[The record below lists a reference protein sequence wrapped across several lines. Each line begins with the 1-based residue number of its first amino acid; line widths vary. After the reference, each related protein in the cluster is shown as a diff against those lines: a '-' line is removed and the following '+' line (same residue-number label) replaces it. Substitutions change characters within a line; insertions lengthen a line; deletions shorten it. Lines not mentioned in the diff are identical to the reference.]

1 MGPSVVLDIYWH
13 MTFESAKAWA
23 ASEGLS
29 DIVDHIIALACKTSP
44 LATLVREI
52 ASTRSAEAEI
62 PTYYRFWRI
71 CWALRVEIPE
81 DDYAEHV
88 AQYHDGDQ
96 AASTAGDDCAS
107 MGFLDLVHRGPCRRV
122 QAKNEAPSRLGV
134 ENGCL
139 SGARRPSRLDSAAK
153 REYGSRGGSSRA
165 RLKTGDDDQTK
176 PSTSS
181 AARLLQHCA
190 RHTQARY
197 DPPHTSGT
205 AARPAL
211 DNARAGRTAAAG
223 ELNNVAASSLRDRA
237 PHPLAPHTR
246 TAMAD
251 PLGGPPTG
259 FSTPPY
265 MHPFRPA
272 SAMNASRFDEGYSE
286 DTRSQ
291 TETDMVMGAG
301 DSGMEPEAQQ
311 FDWIMGL
318 GEQQRSDIAY
328 AILRSLRTSSIA
340 GIVEKLNPLLHLDP
354 VLYLPPEITFQILS
368 YLEPE
373 TLLRASSLSRAWRIR
388 VMDSPLWKLLFRLE
402 GWNSNFP
409 QVREFEETERQR
421 RAGFREKERK
431 TRPRAAEDMDLD
443 KPSSKRR
450 VRGER
455 QLFGD
460 GPATESS
467 WGEQHGAVEAD
478 EGPSSRADD
487 QMEGVVASQA
497 QSAQEPRNS
506 PVQNGLFSPT
516 ETTSPRLPPTLLLP
530 GPEPKVNWQYL
541 YKQKKRL
548 EDNWD
553 AGRYLNFQL
562 PHPNYPNEA
571 HTECVYTIQ
580 YSGKYLVSG
589 SRDRSI
595 RIWNLDTQRLI
606 HKPLLGHTAS
616 VLCLQFDERPEHDLV
631 VSGGSDC
638 RVILWR
644 FSTGQMI
651 KEIEKA
657 HSESVLNLR
666 FDDRYLV
673 TCSKDKSIKVW
684 NRREMLPTDD
694 TYPSSTT
701 KGAARFPEY
710 IINMQGLV
718 ETQNLRFTPLRPYN
732 LIMTLE
738 GHGAAVN
745 AIQILEGQ
753 IVSASGDRTV
763 KVWDVR
769 TGACIRTFQGH
780 SKGIACVQF
789 DGRRIV
795 SGSSDE
801 TVRIFDRATGA
812 EVACLQGHSNLVRTV
827 QAQFGDLPGNEEELE
842 AEARAV
848 DRNFFEAQHRGQ
860 IEQRLSRAQRR
871 ARNAGS
877 RDPGSIFAYG
887 AKLPPG
893 GGGSKWA
900 RIVSGSYD
908 ETVIIWKK
916 GADGAWE
923 KSKILYQNDA
933 VRAAGGRPRRPAA
946 QVPAQGNQNA
956 APQQAGQAAGQ
967 QNNFQALA
975 QQAQAQAQA
984 AQNLAQQAQA
994 LHAASQAMHSTGNP
1008 ANGGNPAAATNVAAT
1023 AGPANQATQAAAG
1036 PAQPQAQPG
1045 APANAAGHHH
1055 HHGAHHHHHPLGVP
1069 LANQGTNSRVFKLQ
1083 FDARRIICCSQDPTI
1098 VGWDFANGDKD
1109 ITLAS
1114 QFFGDSY

>member
-1 MGPSVVLDIYWH
+1 M
-13 MTFESAKAWA
+13 
-23 ASEGLS
+23 
-29 DIVDHIIALACKTSP
+29 
-44 LATLVREI
+44 
-52 ASTRSAEAEI
+52 
-62 PTYYRFWRI
+62 
-71 CWALRVEIPE
+71 
-81 DDYAEHV
+81 
-88 AQYHDGDQ
+88 
-96 AASTAGDDCAS
+96 AG
-107 MGFLDLVHRGPCRRV
+107 
-122 QAKNEAPSRLGV
+122 
-134 ENGCL
+134 
-139 SGARRPSRLDSAAK
+139 
-153 REYGSRGGSSRA
+153 
-165 RLKTGDDDQTK
+165 
-176 PSTSS
+176 
-181 AARLLQHCA
+181 
-190 RHTQARY
+190 
-197 DPPHTSGT
+197 
-205 AARPAL
+205 
-211 DNARAGRTAAAG
+211 
-223 ELNNVAASSLRDRA
+223 
-237 PHPLAPHTR
+237 
-246 TAMAD
+246 
-251 PLGGPPTG
+251 PLGGPPTNL
-259 FSTPPY
+259 SRSPY

-272 SAMNASRFDEGYSE
+272 SIMNANRFDEGYSE

-291 TETDMVMGAG
+291 HETDMVMGAG
-301 DSGMEPEAQQ
+301 DSGIKPEAQQ
-311 FDWIMGL
+311 FSLPDWILGL
-318 GEQQRSDIAY
+318 DEQQRSEIAY
-328 AILRSLRTSSIA
+328 AILRSLRTASIA

-354 VLYLPPEITFQILS
+354 VMYLPPEITFQILS

-373 TLLRASSLSRAWRIR
+373 TLLRASTLSRAWRIR
-388 VMDSPLWKLLFRLE
+388 VLDSPLWKLLFRLE

-409 QVREFEETERQR
+409 QVREYEEAERQR

-460 GPATESS
+460 GTAAESGAAPDQTA
-467 WGEQHGAVEAD
+467 WGEQHGTVEAD
-478 EGPSSRADD
+478 EGALSRAEDE
-487 QMEGVVASQA
+487 MEGVVATPLQTSQ
-497 QSAQEPRNS
+497 ERRNS
-506 PVQNGLFSPT
+506 PTQNREPS
-516 ETTSPRLPPTLLLP
+516 TTDSTVPQIHPSLLLP
-530 GPEPKVNWQYL
+530 GSEAKLNWQYL

-553 AGRYLNFQL
+553 AGRYSNFQL
-562 PHPNYPNEA
+562 PHPNHPEEA

-589 SRDRSI
+589 SRDRTI

-606 HKPLLGHTAS
+606 HKPLSGHMAS

-638 RVILWR
+638 RVILWQ
-644 FSTGQMI
+644 FSTGRKI

-701 KGAARFPEY
+701 KSGARFPEY
-710 IINMQGLV
+710 IINMQQHV
-718 ETQNLRFTPLRPYN
+718 ENQHLHFTPLRPYN
-732 LIMTLE
+732 LVMTLE

-745 AIQILEGQ
+745 AIQILDGQ
-753 IVSASGDRTV
+753 IVSASGDRSV

-812 EVACLQGHSNLVRTV
+812 EVACLNGHSNLVRTV

-848 DRNFFEAQHRGQ
+848 DRNFFEAQNRGQ
-860 IEQRLSRAQRR
+860 VEHRLSRAQRR

-877 RDPGSIFAYG
+877 RDPKSIFAYG

-933 VRAAGGRPRRPAA
+933 VRAAGGRPRARVA
-946 QVPAQGNQNA
+946 QTLAQGAQGTQNA
-956 APQQAGQAAGQ
+956 AQQQAGQAAAQ

-994 LHAASQAMHSTGNP
+994 LHAASQAMQGNGAGNA
-1008 ANGGNPAAATNVAAT
+1008 ANGGNSRPPTTAAPGFAAAP
-1023 AGPANQATQAAAG
+1023 AGPANQTG
-1036 PAQPQAQPG
+1036 PAPASAGVAQQP
-1045 APANAAGHHH
+1045 APANAAAHHH
-1055 HHGAHHHHHPLGVP
+1055 HHGPHHHHHPHPLGVP

-1109 ITLAS
+1109 IILAA

>member
-1 MGPSVVLDIYWH
+1 M
-13 MTFESAKAWA
+13 
-23 ASEGLS
+23 
-29 DIVDHIIALACKTSP
+29 
-44 LATLVREI
+44 
-52 ASTRSAEAEI
+52 
-62 PTYYRFWRI
+62 
-71 CWALRVEIPE
+71 
-81 DDYAEHV
+81 
-88 AQYHDGDQ
+88 
-96 AASTAGDDCAS
+96 
-107 MGFLDLVHRGPCRRV
+107 
-122 QAKNEAPSRLGV
+122 N
-134 ENGCL
+134 
-139 SGARRPSRLDSAAK
+139 
-153 REYGSRGGSSRA
+153 
-165 RLKTGDDDQTK
+165 
-176 PSTSS
+176 SS
-181 AARLLQHCA
+181 AAVCR
-190 RHTQARY
+190 
-197 DPPHTSGT
+197 G
-205 AARPAL
+205 
-211 DNARAGRTAAAG
+211 RA
-223 ELNNVAASSLRDRA
+223 
-237 PHPLAPHTR
+237 H
-246 TAMAD
+246 
-251 PLGGPPTG
+251 
-259 FSTPPY
+259 
-265 MHPFRPA
+265 
-272 SAMNASRFDEGYSE
+272 
-286 DTRSQ
+286 SQ
-291 TETDMVMGAG
+291 TTLLMKPKE
-301 DSGMEPEAQQ
+301 
-311 FDWIMGL
+311 
-318 GEQQRSDIAY
+318 IAY

-340 GIVEKLNPLLHLDP
+340 SIVEKLNPLLHLDP
-354 VLYLPPEITFQILS
+354 VMYLPPEITFQILS

-373 TLLRASSLSRAWRIR
+373 TLLRASTLSRAWRIR
-388 VMDSPLWKLLFRLE
+388 VTDSPLWKLLFRLE

-409 QVREFEETERQR
+409 QVREFEEAERQR

-460 GPATESS
+460 GPAAENS

-478 EGPSSRADD
+478 EGSSGRTEDH
-487 QMEGVVASQA
+487 MEGVVATQT
-497 QSAQEPRNS
+497 QEPGQS
-506 PVQNGLFSPT
+506 SALLGLSSPT
-516 ETTSPRLPPTLLLP
+516 ESTPSVQPALLLP
-530 GPEPKVNWQYL
+530 GPDPKINWQYL
-541 YKQKKRL
+541 YKQKRRL
-548 EDNWD
+548 EENWD
-553 AGRYLNFQL
+553 AGHYSNFQL
-562 PHPNYPNEA
+562 PHPSHPNEA

-638 RVILWR
+638 KVILWK

-684 NRREMLPTDD
+684 NRKEMLPTDE

-701 KGAARFPEY
+701 KSSARFPEY
-710 IINMQGLV
+710 IINMQQHV
-718 ETQNLRFTPLRPYN
+718 ENQHLHFTPLRPYN
-732 LIMTLE
+732 LVMTLE

-745 AIQILEGQ
+745 AIQILDGQ
-753 IVSASGDRTV
+753 IVSASGDRSV

-827 QAQFGDLPGNEEELE
+827 QAQFGDLPGNEEDLE

-848 DRNFFEAQHRGQ
+848 DRNFFEAQSRGQ
-860 IEQRLSRAQRR
+860 IEQRLSRSQRR

-877 RDPGSIFAYG
+877 RDPKSIFAYG

-916 GADGAWE
+916 GVDGSWE

-933 VRAAGGRPRRPAA
+933 VRAAGGRPRRPVA
-946 QVPAQGNQNA
+946 QAPAQGPQGNPNA
-956 APQQAGQAAGQ
+956 AQQQANQAAGQ

-984 AQNLAQQAQA
+984 AQNLAHQAQA
-994 LHAASQAMHSTGNP
+994 LHAASQAMHATGSGNT
-1008 ANGGNPAAATNVAAT
+1008 ANGGNPRPSASAPAPAAT
-1023 AGPANQATQAAAG
+1023 AATVPANQAGLAAAAG
-1036 PAQPQAQPG
+1036 PAQQPQQG
-1045 APANAAGHHH
+1045 APANGAAHHH
-1055 HHGAHHHHHPLGVP
+1055 HHGPHHHHHPHPLGVP

-1109 ITLAS
+1109 IVLAS

>member
-1 MGPSVVLDIYWH
+1 
-13 MTFESAKAWA
+13 
-23 ASEGLS
+23 
-29 DIVDHIIALACKTSP
+29 
-44 LATLVREI
+44 
-52 ASTRSAEAEI
+52 
-62 PTYYRFWRI
+62 
-71 CWALRVEIPE
+71 
-81 DDYAEHV
+81 
-88 AQYHDGDQ
+88 
-96 AASTAGDDCAS
+96 
-107 MGFLDLVHRGPCRRV
+107 
-122 QAKNEAPSRLGV
+122 
-134 ENGCL
+134 
-139 SGARRPSRLDSAAK
+139 
-153 REYGSRGGSSRA
+153 
-165 RLKTGDDDQTK
+165 
-176 PSTSS
+176 
-181 AARLLQHCA
+181 
-190 RHTQARY
+190 
-197 DPPHTSGT
+197 
-205 AARPAL
+205 
-211 DNARAGRTAAAG
+211 
-223 ELNNVAASSLRDRA
+223 
-237 PHPLAPHTR
+237 
-246 TAMAD
+246 MAD
-251 PLGGPPTG
+251 PLRGPPAD
-259 FSTPPY
+259 FSSSPY

-272 SAMNASRFDEGYSE
+272 SIMNASRFDEGYSE

-291 TETDMVMGAG
+291 NETDMVMGAG
-301 DSGMEPEAQQ
+301 DSGMESDAQQ
-311 FDWIMGL
+311 FSLPDWILGL
-318 GEQQRSDIAY
+318 DEQQRSEIAY

-354 VLYLPPEITFQILS
+354 VIHLPPEITFQILS

-373 TLLRASSLSRAWRIR
+373 TLLRASTLSRAWRIR

-409 QVREFEETERQR
+409 QVREYEEMERQR
-421 RAGFREKERK
+421 RASFREKERK

-460 GPATESS
+460 GPAAETGIREGLEPLSLS
-467 WGEQHGAVEAD
+467 NTTQSQTAWGEQHGMVEAD
-478 EGPSSRADD
+478 DGPAGRAED
-487 QMEGVVASQA
+487 QMEDVVATPSQTT
-497 QSAQEPRNS
+497 QPRRNS
-506 PVQNGLFSPT
+506 PAQNEHLSPT
-516 ETTSPRLPPTLLLP
+516 EPTTPRIHPTLLLP
-530 GPEPKVNWQYL
+530 GPDARINWQYL

-553 AGRYLNFQL
+553 AGRYSNFQL
-562 PHPNYPNEA
+562 PHPSHPTEA

-606 HKPLLGHTAS
+606 HPPLLGHSAS

-638 RVILWR
+638 RVILWQ
-644 FSTGQMI
+644 FSTGRMI

-701 KGAARFPEY
+701 KSAARFPEY
-710 IINMQGLV
+710 IINMQQHV
-718 ETQNLRFTPLRPYN
+718 ENQHLHFTPLRPYN
-732 LIMTLE
+732 LVMTLE

-745 AIQILEGQ
+745 AIQILDGQ
-753 IVSASGDRTV
+753 IVSASGDRSV

-848 DRNFFEAQHRGQ
+848 DRNFFEAQNRGQ

-877 RDPGSIFAYG
+877 SDPNSIFAYG

-916 GADGAWE
+916 GVDGAWE

-933 VRAAGGRPRRPAA
+933 VRAAGGRPRRSAA
-946 QVPAQGNQNA
+946 QNPAQGPQGAQNA
-956 APQQAGQAAGQ
+956 AQQQAGQAAAQ

-994 LHAASQAMHSTGNP
+994 LHAASQAMHGNTAGNTAGNP
-1008 ANGGNPAAATNVAAT
+1008 AGNTANGGNPRPPATANAGAAGPAGPAGQT
-1023 AGPANQATQAAAG
+1023 AGPAQQ
-1036 PAQPQAQPG
+1036 QV
-1045 APANAAGHHH
+1045 PANGAAHHH
-1055 HHGAHHHHHPLGVP
+1055 HHGPHHHHHPHPLGVP

-1098 VGWDFANGDKD
+1098 VGWDFANNDKD
-1109 ITLAS
+1109 IVLAS

>member
-1 MGPSVVLDIYWH
+1 
-13 MTFESAKAWA
+13 
-23 ASEGLS
+23 
-29 DIVDHIIALACKTSP
+29 
-44 LATLVREI
+44 
-52 ASTRSAEAEI
+52 
-62 PTYYRFWRI
+62 
-71 CWALRVEIPE
+71 
-81 DDYAEHV
+81 
-88 AQYHDGDQ
+88 
-96 AASTAGDDCAS
+96 
-107 MGFLDLVHRGPCRRV
+107 
-122 QAKNEAPSRLGV
+122 
-134 ENGCL
+134 
-139 SGARRPSRLDSAAK
+139 
-153 REYGSRGGSSRA
+153 
-165 RLKTGDDDQTK
+165 
-176 PSTSS
+176 
-181 AARLLQHCA
+181 
-190 RHTQARY
+190 
-197 DPPHTSGT
+197 
-205 AARPAL
+205 
-211 DNARAGRTAAAG
+211 
-223 ELNNVAASSLRDRA
+223 
-237 PHPLAPHTR
+237 
-246 TAMAD
+246 
-251 PLGGPPTG
+251 
-259 FSTPPY
+259 
-265 MHPFRPA
+265 
-272 SAMNASRFDEGYSE
+272 
-286 DTRSQ
+286 
-291 TETDMVMGAG
+291 
-301 DSGMEPEAQQ
+301 
-311 FDWIMGL
+311 
-318 GEQQRSDIAY
+318 
-328 AILRSLRTSSIA
+328 
-340 GIVEKLNPLLHLDP
+340 
-354 VLYLPPEITFQILS
+354 
-368 YLEPE
+368 
-373 TLLRASSLSRAWRIR
+373 
-388 VMDSPLWKLLFRLE
+388 
-402 GWNSNFP
+402 
-409 QVREFEETERQR
+409 
-421 RAGFREKERK
+421 
-431 TRPRAAEDMDLD
+431 MDLD

-460 GPATESS
+460 GPAEHNDNSS
-467 WGEQHGAVEAD
+467 AQSKAAWGEQHGTVEAD
-478 EGPSSRADD
+478 EGPSSRAED
-487 QMEGVVASQA
+487 QMEGVVATTSQTTE
-497 QSAQEPRNS
+497 QRRNS
-506 PVQNGLFSPT
+506 PTRNEDSSPT
-516 ETTSPRLPPTLLLP
+516 EGSSLRIHPTLLLP
-530 GPEPKVNWQYL
+530 GPEPRINWQYL
-541 YKQKKRL
+541 YKQKRRL

-553 AGRYLNFQL
+553 AGRFSNFQL
-562 PHPNYPNEA
+562 PHPNHPTEA

-606 HKPLLGHTAS
+606 HQPLLGHSAS

-673 TCSKDKSIKVW
+673 TCSKDKTIKVW

-701 KGAARFPEY
+701 KSGARFPEY
-710 IINMQGLV
+710 IINMQQYV
-718 ETQNLRFTPLRPYN
+718 ENQHLHFTPLRPYN
-732 LIMTLE
+732 LVMTLE

-745 AIQILEGQ
+745 AIQILDGQ
-753 IVSASGDRTV
+753 IVSASGDRSV

-848 DRNFFEAQHRGQ
+848 DRNFFEAQSRGQ

-877 RDPGSIFAYG
+877 RDPKSLFAYG

-933 VRAAGGRPRRPAA
+933 VRAAGGRPRRPVA
-946 QVPAQGNQNA
+946 QAPAQGAEGNQNA
-956 APQQAGQAAGQ
+956 AQQQAGQQAAQ

-994 LHAASQAMHSTGNP
+994 LHAASQAMHGGAAGNA
-1008 ANGGNPAAATNVAAT
+1008 ANGGNPRPSTMSVAAAT
-1023 AGPANQATQAAAG
+1023 AGPAGQAGQGAAG
-1036 PAQPQAQPG
+1036 PAQQQAQQG
-1045 APANAAGHHH
+1045 APANAAAHHH
-1055 HHGAHHHHHPLGVP
+1055 HHGPHHHHHPHPLGVP

-1109 ITLAS
+1109 IVLAS

>member
-1 MGPSVVLDIYWH
+1 
-13 MTFESAKAWA
+13 
-23 ASEGLS
+23 
-29 DIVDHIIALACKTSP
+29 
-44 LATLVREI
+44 
-52 ASTRSAEAEI
+52 
-62 PTYYRFWRI
+62 
-71 CWALRVEIPE
+71 
-81 DDYAEHV
+81 
-88 AQYHDGDQ
+88 
-96 AASTAGDDCAS
+96 
-107 MGFLDLVHRGPCRRV
+107 
-122 QAKNEAPSRLGV
+122 
-134 ENGCL
+134 
-139 SGARRPSRLDSAAK
+139 
-153 REYGSRGGSSRA
+153 
-165 RLKTGDDDQTK
+165 
-176 PSTSS
+176 
-181 AARLLQHCA
+181 
-190 RHTQARY
+190 
-197 DPPHTSGT
+197 
-205 AARPAL
+205 
-211 DNARAGRTAAAG
+211 
-223 ELNNVAASSLRDRA
+223 
-237 PHPLAPHTR
+237 
-246 TAMAD
+246 
-251 PLGGPPTG
+251 
-259 FSTPPY
+259 
-265 MHPFRPA
+265 
-272 SAMNASRFDEGYSE
+272 
-286 DTRSQ
+286 
-291 TETDMVMGAG
+291 
-301 DSGMEPEAQQ
+301 
-311 FDWIMGL
+311 
-318 GEQQRSDIAY
+318 
-328 AILRSLRTSSIA
+328 
-340 GIVEKLNPLLHLDP
+340 
-354 VLYLPPEITFQILS
+354 
-368 YLEPE
+368 
-373 TLLRASSLSRAWRIR
+373 
-388 VMDSPLWKLLFRLE
+388 MDSPLWKLLFRLE

-409 QVREFEETERQR
+409 QVREYEEAERQR

-455 QLFGD
+455 QLFGG
-460 GPATESS
+460 GPAAENS
-467 WGEQHGAVEAD
+467 WGEQHGTVEAD
-478 EGPSSRADD
+478 EGSSTKAED
-487 QMEGVVASQA
+487 QMEGVVATQSQPT
-497 QSAQEPRNS
+497 QEPRNS
-506 PVQNGLFSPT
+506 SAQTEDLSPT
-516 ETTSPRLPPTLLLP
+516 ESTSPRIHPTLLLP
-530 GPEPKVNWQYL
+530 GPEPKINWQYL

-553 AGRYLNFQL
+553 AGRYSNFQL
-562 PHPNYPNEA
+562 PHPNHPNEA

-595 RIWNLDTQRLI
+595 RIWNLDTQRLL

-638 RVILWR
+638 RVILWK

-701 KGAARFPEY
+701 KSGARFPEY
-710 IINMQGLV
+710 IINMQQHV
-718 ETQNLRFTPLRPYN
+718 ENQHLHFTPLRPYN
-732 LIMTLE
+732 LVMTLE

-745 AIQILEGQ
+745 AIQIFDGQ
-753 IVSASGDRTV
+753 IVSASGDRSV

-848 DRNFFEAQHRGQ
+848 DRNFFEAQNRGQ

-877 RDPGSIFAYG
+877 RDPRSIFAYG

-933 VRAAGGRPRRPAA
+933 VRAAGGRPRRPVA
-946 QVPAQGNQNA
+946 QAPAQGPQGNQNTA
-956 APQQAGQAAGQ
+956 QQQAGQAAAQ
-967 QNNFQALA
+967 QNNFQAIA

-994 LHAASQAMHSTGNP
+994 LHAASQAQALHTAASQAMHGNGAGNP
-1008 ANGGNPAAATNVAAT
+1008 ANGGNSRPPTTAT
-1023 AGPANQATQAAAG
+1023 AGPANQAGQAAAG
-1036 PAQPQAQPG
+1036 SAQQQAQQG
-1045 APANAAGHHH
+1045 APANAAAHHH
-1055 HHGAHHHHHPLGVP
+1055 HHGPHHHHHPHPLGVP

-1109 ITLAS
+1109 IILAS

>member
-1 MGPSVVLDIYWH
+1 
-13 MTFESAKAWA
+13 
-23 ASEGLS
+23 
-29 DIVDHIIALACKTSP
+29 
-44 LATLVREI
+44 
-52 ASTRSAEAEI
+52 
-62 PTYYRFWRI
+62 
-71 CWALRVEIPE
+71 
-81 DDYAEHV
+81 
-88 AQYHDGDQ
+88 
-96 AASTAGDDCAS
+96 
-107 MGFLDLVHRGPCRRV
+107 
-122 QAKNEAPSRLGV
+122 
-134 ENGCL
+134 
-139 SGARRPSRLDSAAK
+139 
-153 REYGSRGGSSRA
+153 
-165 RLKTGDDDQTK
+165 
-176 PSTSS
+176 
-181 AARLLQHCA
+181 
-190 RHTQARY
+190 
-197 DPPHTSGT
+197 
-205 AARPAL
+205 
-211 DNARAGRTAAAG
+211 
-223 ELNNVAASSLRDRA
+223 
-237 PHPLAPHTR
+237 
-246 TAMAD
+246 
-251 PLGGPPTG
+251 
-259 FSTPPY
+259 
-265 MHPFRPA
+265 
-272 SAMNASRFDEGYSE
+272 
-286 DTRSQ
+286 
-291 TETDMVMGAG
+291 
-301 DSGMEPEAQQ
+301 
-311 FDWIMGL
+311 
-318 GEQQRSDIAY
+318 
-328 AILRSLRTSSIA
+328 
-340 GIVEKLNPLLHLDP
+340 
-354 VLYLPPEITFQILS
+354 
-368 YLEPE
+368 
-373 TLLRASSLSRAWRIR
+373 
-388 VMDSPLWKLLFRLE
+388 MDSPLWKLLFRLE

-409 QVREFEETERQR
+409 QVREYEEAERQR
-421 RAGFREKERK
+421 RAGFKEKERK
-431 TRPRAAEDMDLD
+431 TRPRAIEDMDLD

-460 GPATESS
+460 GPSAEVGIRDGLEPLSLSGPAQGQTG
-467 WGEQHGAVEAD
+467 WGEQHGQVEAD
-478 EGPSSRADD
+478 EGGSGRAED
-487 QMEGVVASQA
+487 QMEGVVVTPSQTT
-497 QSAQEPRNS
+497 QQRRNS
-506 PVQNGLFSPT
+506 IAQNDSLSLT
-516 ETTSPRLPPTLLLP
+516 ESTAPRIHPTLLLP
-530 GPEPKVNWQYL
+530 GPEPKINWQYL

-553 AGRYLNFQL
+553 AGRYSNFQL
-562 PHPNYPNEA
+562 PHPNHPTEA
-571 HTECVYTIQ
+571 HSECVYTIQ

-606 HKPLLGHTAS
+606 HPPLLGHSAS

-638 RVILWR
+638 RVILWQ
-644 FSTGQMI
+644 FSTGRMI

-673 TCSKDKSIKVW
+673 TCSKDKTIKVW

-701 KGAARFPEY
+701 KSAARFPEY
-710 IINMQGLV
+710 IINMQQHMENQHLHS
-718 ETQNLRFTPLRPYN
+718 TPLRPYN
-732 LIMTLE
+732 LVMTLE

-745 AIQILEGQ
+745 AIQILDGQ
-753 IVSASGDRTV
+753 IVSASGDRSV

-848 DRNFFEAQHRGQ
+848 DRNFFEAQNRGQ
-860 IEQRLSRAQRR
+860 IEQQLSRAQRR

-877 RDPGSIFAYG
+877 RDPKSIFAYG

-933 VRAAGGRPRRPAA
+933 VRAAGGRPRRPVA
-946 QVPAQGNQNA
+946 QGPAQGPQGNQNA
-956 APQQAGQAAGQ
+956 AQQQAGQPAAQ

-994 LHAASQAMHSTGNP
+994 LHAASQAVNSGNP
-1008 ANGGNPAAATNVAAT
+1008 RTPIPVGAATTA
-1023 AGPANQATQAAAG
+1023 AGPAGPASLTGQAAAG
-1036 PAQPQAQPG
+1036 PAHQQAQQA
-1045 APANAAGHHH
+1045 APANATNAAHHH
-1055 HHGAHHHHHPLGVP
+1055 HHGPHHHHHPHPLGVP

-1098 VGWDFANGDKD
+1098 VGWDFANNDKD
-1109 ITLAS
+1109 IVLAS